1 MKLYD
6 ITRDLFSAPVYPG
19 DPKPYPDPKLRMSK
33 PGTMCN
39 LSGFYAG
46 CHSGTHV
53 DAPLHF
59 VDGGAAIDELPVDRF
74 VGTCTVVTLSGVLT
88 GQQMEILLPFC
99 DKMILFHGNGQA
111 FLDASAAIVLGE
123 AGVTLVGTDAQSIGP
138 AGNEQVPHLELLN
151 RNMVIL
157 EGVDLTGVPDGHYT
171 LCCLPLK
178 LKGLEASP
186 VRAVLMQEEET
197 K

>member
-39 LSGFYAG
+39 LSGFYTG

-59 VDGGAAIDELPVDRF
+59 VDGAAAIDELPVNRF

-138 AGNEQVPHLELLN
+138 AGNEQAPHLELLN

-186 VRAVLMQEEET
+186 VRAVLMQDEET

>member
-53 DAPLHF
+53 DAPMHF
-59 VDGGAAIDELPVDRF
+59 VDGAAAIDELPVDRF

>member
-74 VGTCTVVTLSGVLT
+74 VGTCTVVTLTGVLT

-99 DKMILFHGNGQA
+99 EKMILFHGNGQA

>member
-59 VDGGAAIDELPVDRF
+59 VDGAAAIDELPVERF
-74 VGTCTVVTLSGVLT
+74 VGKCTVVTLSGVLT

-99 DKMILFHGNGQA
+99 EKMILFHGNGQA

-138 AGNEQVPHLELLN
+138 AGNEQVPHVELLN

-186 VRAVLMQEEET
+186 VRAVLMQDEET

>member
-1 MKLYD
+1 
-6 ITRDLFSAPVYPG
+6 
-19 DPKPYPDPKLRMSK
+19 
-33 PGTMCN
+33 
-39 LSGFYAG
+39 
-46 CHSGTHV
+46 
-53 DAPLHF
+53 
-59 VDGGAAIDELPVDRF
+59 
-74 VGTCTVVTLSGVLT
+74 
-88 GQQMEILLPFC
+88 
-99 DKMILFHGNGQA
+99 MILFHGNGQA

-138 AGNEQVPHLELLN
+138 AGNEQAPHVELLN

-186 VRAVLMQEEET
+186 VRAVLMQDEET

>member
-59 VDGGAAIDELPVDRF
+59 VDGAAAIDELPVERF
-74 VGTCTVVTLSGVLT
+74 VGNCTVVTLSGVLT

-99 DKMILFHGNGQA
+99 EKMILFHGNGQA
-111 FLDASAAIVLGE
+111 FLDASAAIVLGSR
-123 AGVTLVGTDAQSIGP
+123 GDSG
-138 AGNEQVPHLELLN
+138 
-151 RNMVIL
+151 
-157 EGVDLTGVPDGHYT
+157 GHR
-171 LCCLPLK
+171 C
-178 LKGLEASP
+178 P
-186 VRAVLMQEEET
+186 VHWPGR
-197 K
+197 